1 MPSVAATRWHSIE
14 LTAVDAAWHQLTAAC
29 TSAHGAKPLPSLS
42 LQRTPAPPR
51 VSRQLVV
58 SCDGSGQ
65 LRSGRLANA
74 GVHWRRDKS
83 AFLQAASSLE
93 HVRATRHHRTMS
105 AGFRCSRQDAGSA
118 EQLDVP
124 ATISPSGTAACLVK
138 TCHGTTIASRLWT
151 HCTMA
156 FV

>member
-14 LTAVDAAWHQLTAAC
+14 LTAVDAAWYQLTAAC

-65 LRSGRLANA
+65 LRSGRLANP
-74 GVHWRRDKS
+74 GVHWRRDQS
-83 AFLQAASSLE
+83 AFLHTASSLE
-93 HVRATRHHRTMS
+93 HVRATQHHSAMA
-105 AGFRCSRQDAGSA
+105 AGFRCSRHDAGNA
-118 EQLDVP
+118 EQLIVP
-124 ATISPSGTAACLVK
+124 ATINASRTAACSAT
-138 TCHGTTIASRLWT
+138 TCHGTTMASRLWT
-151 HCTMA
+151 HCKMA